1 MAAAGVTIAEQYYTQ
16 IQAALQCIS
25 SPSSLPEV
33 IQQAQDALVRWEN
46 EMPDAYV
53 AALVSLVGSTTTSV
67 NHGGEEAATTST
79 LRLAAILTLKV
90 AIVRRWKDKCRGIV
104 QKNLLSEDVKTFI
117 RQSMLNLLLAGKVD
131 GQSVTNLSSNPN
143 EITNHQIELLQDR
156 PLQMNASSLLSKM
169 ARMDLP
175 LKFQFLVPTLIE
187 GMTYSRRTVY
197 QLQQQQATQE
207 SHQHQLYQNQI
218 TIHRTVLYNS
228 MNCLENILSELS
240 TQRLLV
246 DKKFRN
252 SLALQYLGS
261 VVESGL
267 NPSIRDLD
275 TVFHDNEASVGMIEA
290 VKYATVSS
298 RVVSHMMINSFS
310 KLSAELSL
318 LTDQILE
325 FIHCFLS
332 RWLSLSSNGGKFQ
345 GEAME
350 ELLQVHCDLIVTVQ
364 KTYPG
369 EFIRYVTPFLT
380 LFHRSLMCSVGSE
393 LVANHI
399 IDASYVSANTNVSLS
414 DPQIIS
420 FLTFMTNV
428 VGATDSE
435 SETATKEV
443 SRFFTPSLVLTL
455 ARTLLEL
462 MSLYVYPRDDENN
475 FEMVDRALWQ
485 ADPEEFYH
493 YEMQRSSESDVGS
506 SSQNLFLTMIESPL
520 SGQYLIPW
528 LMELIANIA
537 SQRLAAEI
545 EGGISNGI
553 DSHVIAQAL
562 PLGPP
567 SIRCSTE
574 GISPAIYL
582 ILQWDA
588 IFTAIGLAG
597 CTLER
602 HGFDLRSWCEASLG
616 PLLLLLVGS
625 ASPQVGEVLAFID
638 CQSYSMLQ
646 RRLTISAHLI
656 SRSTLPICPFF
667 EDGLFGFSRAM
678 RTKFQLLRHCSACWL
693 PCYLMQCRMTCAFA
707 SPPSSPWIHYF
718 RSVKVIRRCCMLL
731 LSPYPLHYTS

>member
-1 MAAAGVTIAEQYYTQ
+1 
-16 IQAALQCIS
+16 
-25 SPSSLPEV
+25 
-33 IQQAQDALVRWEN
+33 
-46 EMPDAYV
+46 
-53 AALVSLVGSTTTSV
+53 
-67 NHGGEEAATTST
+67 
-79 LRLAAILTLKV
+79 
-90 AIVRRWKDKCRGIV
+90 
-104 QKNLLSEDVKTFI
+104 
-117 RQSMLNLLLAGKVD
+117 
-131 GQSVTNLSSNPN
+131 
-143 EITNHQIELLQDR
+143 
-156 PLQMNASSLLSKM
+156 
-169 ARMDLP
+169 
-175 LKFQFLVPTLIE
+175 
-187 GMTYSRRTVY
+187 
-197 QLQQQQATQE
+197 
-207 SHQHQLYQNQI
+207 
-218 TIHRTVLYNS
+218 
-228 MNCLENILSELS
+228 
-240 TQRLLV
+240 
-246 DKKFRN
+246 
-252 SLALQYLGS
+252 
-261 VVESGL
+261 
-267 NPSIRDLD
+267 
-275 TVFHDNEASVGMIEA
+275 
-290 VKYATVSS
+290 
-298 RVVSHMMINSFS
+298 
-310 KLSAELSL
+310 
-318 LTDQILE
+318 
-325 FIHCFLS
+325 
-332 RWLSLSSNGGKFQ
+332 
-345 GEAME
+345 
-350 ELLQVHCDLIVTVQ
+350 
-364 KTYPG
+364 
-369 EFIRYVTPFLT
+369 
-380 LFHRSLMCSVGSE
+380 MCSVGSE

-399 IDASYVSANTNVSLS
+399 IDASHVSANTNVSLS

-443 SRFFTPSLVLTL
+443 SCFFTPSLVLTL

-602 HGFDLRSWCEASLG
+602 HGFDFRSWCEASLG

-731 LSPYPLHYTS
+731 LSPYPLHYTSCLMNAMR